1 MVMSMAVTLA
11 AARGRRFSIPDRVW
25 SPVSPRTTL
34 SPPSPAP
41 PGADRRR
48 GHPDQLG
55 EATAEAAQRGTADRE
70 AGLGEA
76 AVATAQQRHRAL
88 DASGHQVAVRR
99 LAVGQAELAAEMPAR
114 RSPGRG
120 RAGYCSPLPVVLVA
134 AAVAQRRLG
143 PSSSATTSTVDR
155 ALPSSAV
162 QVRCWSRPT
171 TTTRLPC
178 SRRIAHRENG
188 LKSPESGSA

>member
-1 MVMSMAVTLA
+1 MAVTLA
-11 AARGRRFSIPDRVW
+11 AARGRRFSISDRVW
-25 SPVSPRTTL
+25 SPVSPRTTT

-70 AGLGEA
+70 AGLGDA

-99 LAVGQAELAAEMPAR
+99 LVVGQAELAAEARPSQSRSRSSWLLLPAPR
-114 RSPGRG
+114 RPGRRRRRPAQAWPQLLGHDLHG
-120 RAGYCSPLPVVLVA
+120 RSGRCRPQRSTLAAGA
-134 AAVAQRRLG
+134 G
-143 PSSSATTSTVDR
+143 PPPRPGCPAHDESR
-155 ALPSSAV
+155 I
-162 QVRCWSRPT
+162 VRM
-171 TTTRLPC
+171 
-178 SRRIAHRENG
+178 A
-188 LKSPESGSA
+188 